1 MTNVLPFS
9 RARTSNGKIS
19 ATEVSPSAEQA
30 EILFFTGV
38 RYERHI
44 EVGPQNATHDPLGSD
59 TNQTIRGRKT
69 PRRA

>member
-9 RARTSNGKIS
+9 RARTLNGNTS
-19 ATEVSPSAEQA
+19 AIEVSPSAEQA

-38 RYERHI
+38 RYERHAD
-44 EVGPQNATHDPLGSD
+44 VGPQNATHDVLGPDS
-59 TNQTIRGRKT
+59 NQTLRGRKT